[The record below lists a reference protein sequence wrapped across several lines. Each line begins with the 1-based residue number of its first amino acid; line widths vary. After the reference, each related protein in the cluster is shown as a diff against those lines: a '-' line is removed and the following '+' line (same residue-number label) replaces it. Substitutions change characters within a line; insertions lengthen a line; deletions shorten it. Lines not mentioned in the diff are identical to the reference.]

1 MKKLLYLLLTVLIV
15 SCSSDDL
22 NPVPACWENPSFEG
36 TWESVQTVGEG
47 DDAIT
52 TTYTYE
58 LNSGGTG
65 TLATV
70 AGPDSETF
78 NDITWSDARSEVSV
92 YTGTLTI
99 SNGTTLYYVWIGCN
113 QFTAHS
119 LLGAPD
125 DTYNKE

>member
-70 AGPDSETF
+70 AGPNSETF
-78 NDITWSDARSEVSV
+78 NDITWSDARSEDSV
-92 YTGTLTI
+92 YEGVLTVSGITLT
-99 SNGTTLYYVWIGCN
+99 YQWIGCN
-113 QFTAHS
+113 QFSAYS
-119 LLGAPD
+119 LIGGPL

>member
-1 MKKLLYLLLTVLIV
+1 MKKLLYLLLTVLIFA
-15 SCSSDDL
+15 CTSDDL
-22 NPVPACWENPSFEG
+22 SPVPACWENPSFEG

-70 AGPDSETF
+70 AGPDSEQS
-78 NDITWSDARSEVSV
+78 NDITWSDARSEGSV
-92 YTGTLTI
+92 YEGTLTI
-99 SNGTTLYYVWIGCN
+99 SNGTTLYYKWIGCN

>member
-1 MKKLLYLLLTVLIV
+1 MKKLIYLLLTVLIV

-22 NPVPACWENPSFEG
+22 NPVPACWENPSFVG
-36 TWESVQTVGEG
+36 TWETSQTMDEV
-47 DDAIT
+47 I
-52 TTYTYE
+52 TTYTYIF
-58 LNSGGTG
+58 NSGGTG

-70 AGPDSETF
+70 AADDSETF

-92 YTGTLTI
+92 YEGTLTI
-99 SNGTTLYYVWIGCN
+99 SNGTTLYYKWIGCN

-125 DTYNKE
+125 DTYIKQ